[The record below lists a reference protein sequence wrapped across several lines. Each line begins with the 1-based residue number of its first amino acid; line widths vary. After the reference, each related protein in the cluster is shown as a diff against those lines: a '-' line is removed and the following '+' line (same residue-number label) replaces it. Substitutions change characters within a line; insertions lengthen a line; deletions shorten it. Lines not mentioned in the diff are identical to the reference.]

1 MSLKEK
7 LMDDLK
13 AAMKDKDI
21 IRKNTVQMVRSAI
34 LQYEKDNR
42 TELDDDGV
50 LDVIAKELKKRRD
63 VLPDY
68 EKSGREDLIADIN
81 CEIKTLLAYLPAQLT
96 QEELEVIVSEAI
108 AEVGATSMK
117 DMGKIMATVMPKTK
131 GRADGKMINAIV
143 KAKLS

>member
-7 LMDDLK
+7 LMEDLK

-21 IRKNTVQMVRSAI
+21 VRKNTVQMVRSSV
-34 LQYEKDNR
+34 LQFEKDNL
-42 TELDDDGV
+42 TELDDEGV
-50 LDVIAKELKKRRD
+50 LDVIARELKKRRD
-63 VLPDY
+63 VLPEY
-68 EKSGREDLIADIN
+68 EKSGRDDLLADIN
-81 CEIKTLLAYLPAQLT
+81 KEIETLLAYLPEQLT
-96 QEELEVIVSEAI
+96 PEELEEIVAAAI

-117 DMGKIMATVMPKTK
+117 DMGKIMAAVMPKTK